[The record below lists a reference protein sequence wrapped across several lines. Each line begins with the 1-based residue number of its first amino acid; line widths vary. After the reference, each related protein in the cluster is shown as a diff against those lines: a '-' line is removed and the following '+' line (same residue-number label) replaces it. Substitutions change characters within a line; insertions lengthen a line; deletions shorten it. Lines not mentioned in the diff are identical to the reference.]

1 MNTLIAQSLPPWFRG
16 TIGGILAVL
25 AVLPLPSGPLWFDEF
40 FVANLTTFNNPLNQ
54 VLEVIRSGDAHPPLF
69 YLYAWAYTHLVG
81 LAGTGLNPPPEGFEP
96 VFRAMNLLPVF
107 LIGALIGLW
116 LPPLKAL
123 LALGLLAGSESFVL
137 KGQEARMYPW
147 LAFFMLWGVYALVQ
161 RRPWL
166 LSTTTLL
173 AGYTHYLGLFFMG
186 PLLLL
191 GLWWQWKPH
200 RWRGLA
206 PLLPLLLYLPW
217 VPTLFQQMQ
226 GVSMMELLRPA
237 SFMALYLY
245 NGVAGHYVVT
255 LALYALLFAGV
266 WRGRTDL
273 SVILPPLY
281 IALFPLLW
289 YLQSSLGPNT
299 ISERYF
305 GSFLAVFVVSALLIA
320 PAAWLRFFAYGL
332 GVAACL
338 AVASVK
344 LGPPLLP
351 NEDYRSMAAVL
362 AKAEETGGWTVY
374 GNEKGRLSA
383 LRYYHRSETPFVLP
397 EDEEPLPERFFTL
410 VMPGAIGTLMGE
422 RLLSMEVRA
431 LQAGYRRSVVQDGP
445 LFFTRWEA
453 AAR

>member
-1 MNTLIAQSLPPWFRG
+1 MV
-16 TIGGILAVL
+16 GGILAVL

-40 FVANLTTFNNPLNQ
+40 FVANLTTFNNPLSQ
-54 VLEVIRSGDAHPPLF
+54 VLEVVRSGDAHPPLF
-69 YLYAWAYTHLVG
+69 YFYARGYTHLVG
-81 LAGTGLNPPPEGFEP
+81 LAGAGLTPPPEGFEP

-123 LALGLLAGSESFVL
+123 LALGLLAGSEGFVL

-147 LAFFMLWGVYALVQ
+147 LAFFTLWGVYALVE

-166 LSTTTLL
+166 LSSATLL
-173 AGYTHYLGLFFMG
+173 AGYTHYLGLLFLG
-186 PLLLL
+186 PLLLW
-191 GLWWQWKPH
+191 GLWWQWKQH
-200 RWRGLA
+200 RWWGLA
-206 PLLPLLLYLPW
+206 PFLPLSLYLPW
-217 VPTLFQQMQ
+217 LPALFQQLQ
-226 GVSMMELLRPA
+226 GASVAELLRPA

-266 WRGRTDL
+266 WRERNDPSL
-273 SVILPPLY
+273 ILPPLY
-281 IALFPLLW
+281 IALFPLFW
-289 YLQSSLGPNT
+289 YAQSSLGPNT
-299 ISERYF
+299 VSERYF
-305 GSFLAVFVVSALLIA
+305 GSFLPVFVVSALRMA
-320 PAAWLRFFAYGL
+320 PAAWLRLFAYGL
-332 GVAACL
+332 GLAACL
-338 AVASVK
+338 AVAGVR

-351 NEDYRSMAAVL
+351 NEGYRSMAAVL
-362 AKAEETGGWTVY
+362 AKAEATGGWIVY

-383 LRYYHRSETPFVLP
+383 LRYYHRSETPFALP
-397 EDEEPLPERFFTL
+397 EAQEPLPERFFTL
-410 VMPGAIGTLMGE
+410 VMPGAIATEMGE

-453 AAR
+453 SAR